1 MYAGKNYVRNN
12 SYKYNSVGIF
22 FMYSKDTIATN
33 NIVQSSQGATGM
45 GIGLKDATNFTIK
58 DNTILYCATGMYIDR
73 SPFEPETNNW
83 IIGNK
88 ILYNSE
94 AIHFHS
100 LSINNILKKNIIAG
114 NIEDIVNDS
123 KRDRGEDEENIVVG
137 NYWDNYQGFDKNKDN
152 IGDTPHKVYQYADQ
166 LWVYNP
172 SVKFFYGSP
181 VISLLN
187 FLSKLAPFS
196 KPLFL
201 MEDTKPIVRIK

>member
-1 MYAGKNYVRNN
+1 M
-12 SYKYNSVGIF
+12 
-22 FMYSKDTIATN
+22 
-33 NIVQSSQGATGM
+33 
-45 GIGLKDATNFTIK
+45 L
-58 DNTILYCATGMYIDR
+58 
-73 SPFEPETNNW
+73 
-83 IIGNK
+83 
-88 ILYNSE
+88 
-94 AIHFHS
+94 
-100 LSINNILKKNIIAG
+100 NNILKNNVIQG

-123 KRDRGEDEENIVVG
+123 QGSKTNNNEIAG
-137 NYWDNYQGFDKNKDN
+137 NYWDNYEGFDKNGDN
-152 IGDTPHKVYQYADQ
+152 IGDTSHKVFQYADQ